1 MGQALHSGE
10 VIMSGTFRI
19 FFVDDD
25 KSTDQD
31 LVVEKLMIEA
41 RSKAQAID
49 IFLQKV
55 PNERSEILHI
65 QRMS

>member
-1 MGQALHSGE
+1 
-10 VIMSGTFRI
+10 MSGTFRI

>member
-1 MGQALHSGE
+1 
-10 VIMSGTFRI
+10 MSTFRI

-65 QRMS
+65 QRMN

>member
-1 MGQALHSGE
+1 
-10 VIMSGTFRI
+10 MSGTFRI

-31 LVVEKLMIEA
+31 LVVEKFMIEA

-65 QRMS
+65 QRMN